1 MHMGRAAKAS
11 ASLPPQ
17 GAGPGVGGTAAVAA
31 MSFVGTA
38 AENYSLVLASF
49 AAGAVW
55 PAVFFP
61 SVNPVSGL
69 VLSIGT
75 FLVGMLSQPLGAFT
89 FGHYGD
95 TRGRLFSLV
104 FTLVTSGVG
113 TVGIAL
119 TPGYAQIGVLG
130 GILLVVFRFFH
141 GLGFGGEWG
150 GASTWITE
158 QASKSR
164 WRAFWGSW
172 VGQGTIIGA
181 VAAAA
186 VFVSL
191 LGVLGVHQ
199 FMIIGWRICFL
210 LGAGGLVVAAIARYR
225 FSETEIF
232 EELVKRKAT
241 LRMPAVRVLRDQW
254 RLVVLLSLTC
264 MSTPAAFFVLTTFAT
279 GYLTIQGVSSAPL
292 IVGLIIAGF
301 IAVFEVIAFMVVADR
316 VGRKVVMAVGAI
328 APALM
333 AVPFF
338 LLLNTKAPLV
348 IILAVI
354 LMLLTT
360 TVNTALSTTWFSEQF
375 SPVYRFSG
383 VGISHSIGIFL
394 GGGLAPLLAASLV
407 AAARGALAGW
417 PYVSLM
423 IIAYCAISFVAIL
436 FCRETKGVRM
446 ERVQESDSAR
456 EEQG

>member
-1 MHMGRAAKAS
+1 
-11 ASLPPQ
+11 
-17 GAGPGVGGTAAVAA
+17 
-31 MSFVGTA
+31 MSFLGTA

-61 SVNPVSGL
+61 SLNPLSGL
-69 VLSIGT
+69 VLSIST

-113 TVGIAL
+113 AIGIAL
-119 TPGYAQIGVLG
+119 TPGYAQVGLLG
-130 GILLVVFRFFH
+130 GLLLVAFRFLH

-181 VAAAA
+181 VVAAGT
-186 VFVSL
+186 FVAF
-191 LGVLGVHQ
+191 LGLMGPRQ
-199 FMIIGWRICFL
+199 FVASGWRICFL
-210 LGAGGLVVAAIARYR
+210 LGAAGLIVAAVARYA

-232 EELVKRKAT
+232 VSMVKRKAT
-241 LRMPAVRVLRDQW
+241 LRMPAVRVLREQW
-254 RLVVLLSLTC
+254 RLVLLLSLSC

-279 GYLTIQGVSSAPL
+279 GYLTLLGVSSAPL
-292 IVGLIIAGF
+292 IIGLIIAGV
-301 IAVFEVIAFMVVADR
+301 IAIFEVIAFMVTADR
-316 VGRKVVMAVGAI
+316 IGRKIVMAAGAL
-328 APALM
+328 APAIM
-333 AVPFF
+333 AFPFF
-338 LLLNTKAPLV
+338 LLLNTKTPSL
-348 IILAVI
+348 IIAAVI

-360 TVNTALSTTWFSEQF
+360 TVNTALATTWFAEQF

-383 VGISHSIGIFL
+383 VGLSHSLGIFL
-394 GGGLAPLLAASLV
+394 GGGIAPLLAASLV
-407 AAARGALAGW
+407 AAAHGALAGW
-417 PYVSLM
+417 PYVSSTLV
-423 IIAYCAISFVAIL
+423 IYCAISFVAIL
-436 FCRETKGVRM
+436 FCSETKGVRM
-446 ERVQESDSAR
+446 EQFGEGRPKEG
-456 EEQG
+456 E